1 MANSNHNFFSL
12 IIPCYNESLNIPKLF
27 KQIYI
32 NQKKIRFETIVIDN
46 GSTDNSLKII
56 KKHRKKVKN
65 LKVIKIKKNIG
76 FGHAIKK
83 GILKSKHSLIC
94 YTHGDLQVDIKSCL
108 KAHSIYKKQLNKN
121 IFVKGRRLGRTYI
134 DIFFT
139 IAMGWINS
147 ILFRTYLFDI
157 HAQPNFF
164 QKLKEECLQK
174 TKELNLEAEFVQ
186 SNIEG
191 EIVTLIQAARKEF
204 DGIIINAA
212 AFTHTSV
219 AIRDAL
225 DIFKKPIIELHISNI
240 YKREEFRQK
249 SLISD
254 IVTGGIFGLGTNGYI
269 LAIISIQNI
278 LNNEN

>member
-46 GSTDNSLKII
+46 GSTDNSLKMI
-56 KKHRKKVKN
+56 KKHKKKIKN

-76 FGHAIKK
+76 FGHAVKK

-108 KAHSIYKKQLNKN
+108 KAHSIYKKKLNKN

-139 IAMGWINS
+139 IVMGWINS

-164 QKLKEECLQK
+164 QKMKQCVGTKFLFCTNLLLNFFQK
-174 TKELNLEAEFVQ
+174 FASF
-186 SNIEG
+186 
-191 EIVTLIQAARKEF
+191 IV
-204 DGIIINAA
+204 
-212 AFTHTSV
+212 AFY
-219 AIRDAL
+219 RDFTVY
-225 DIFKKPIIELHISNI
+225 IKVI
-240 YKREEFRQK
+240 Y
-249 SLISD
+249 I
-254 IVTGGIFGLGTNGYI
+254 YI
-269 LAIISIQNI
+269 L
-278 LNNEN
+278 LL

>member
-56 KKHRKKVKN
+56 KKHEKKIKN
-65 LKVIKIKKNIG
+65 LKIIKIKKNIG

-121 IFVKGRRLGRTYI
+121 ILVKGRRLGRTYI

-139 IAMGWINS
+139 IVMGWINS

-164 QKLKEECLQK
+164 RKMSTQVIKKAPNDMSIDLFFYIYFKMRK
-174 TKELNLEAEFVQ
+174 AEILRF
-186 SNIEG
+186 NI
-191 EIVTLIQAARKEF
+191 
-204 DGIIINAA
+204 
-212 AFTHTSV
+212 
-219 AIRDAL
+219 
-225 DIFKKPIIELHISNI
+225 IFEKRI
-240 YKREEFRQK
+240 Y
-249 SLISD
+249 
-254 IVTGGIFGLGTNGYI
+254 GLGNNIGIKKITNSLVSLVNSIKI
-269 LAIISIQNI
+269 LKNI
-278 LNNEN
+278 